1 MQLYI
6 FISKGNFT
14 SAKYST
20 LLLFNKGGSENE
32 KEHVYYSKCSQ
43 LLKNKMIF
51 ICCDI
56 VKHKMHYFKINIK
69 HFSKAKLI
77 IFYIFLLR

>member
-43 LLKNKMIF
+43 LLKKQNDLYM
-51 ICCDI
+51 
-56 VKHKMHYFKINIK
+56 
-69 HFSKAKLI
+69 L
-77 IFYIFLLR
+77 